1 MTHKE
6 LLELFKIANSSVN
19 VTQWLPLVND
29 ECEQYADTSKP
40 IIKVILDNG
49 SWLRVYIS
57 KKYNELTWY

>member
-6 LLELFKIANSSVN
+6 LFELFKRANSSVN
-19 VTQWLPLVND
+19 INQWFPLVND
-29 ECEQYADTSKP
+29 ECEQYADISKP

-57 KKYNELTWY
+57 KEYNEITWY

>member
-1 MTHKE
+1 MTDKE
-6 LLELFKIANSSVN
+6 LLELFKKTNTDITVKE
-19 VTQWLPLVND
+19 WFPLIND
-29 ECEQYADTSKP
+29 ECQQYADTSKP